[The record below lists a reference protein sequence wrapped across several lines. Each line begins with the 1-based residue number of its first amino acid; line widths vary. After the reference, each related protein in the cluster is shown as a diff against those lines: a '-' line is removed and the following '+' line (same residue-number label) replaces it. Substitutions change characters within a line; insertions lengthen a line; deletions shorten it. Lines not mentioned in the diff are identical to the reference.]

1 VLRADGALG
10 ARRTG
15 GGPAGAA
22 QVHLI
27 GTAAGPLGG
36 DVVEV
41 DVRVEAGAH
50 LVLRGVAATIALPHR
65 DGGSSTV
72 RLRVDVA
79 EGARCDLALEPVVVA
94 RGADLHAVTEVAVAD
109 GAHLDLTEQVVLG
122 RWGEGPGRWRG
133 TVRADLAGVPWLR
146 QSVALGP
153 GAPAW
158 DALDAPR
165 ALLSR
170 LRTADAGGSVLL
182 PATAG
187 GAALLPLALG
197 GTLLEAL
204 GADLADVVRDAAAL
218 AGPQPRAGN
227 PPRGLDPAGRPGTTD
242 AASAHLSA

>member
-1 VLRADGALG
+1 MLFR
-10 ARRTG
+10 
-15 GGPAGAA
+15 
-22 QVHLI
+22 
-27 GTAAGPLGG
+27 
-36 DVVEV
+36 
-41 DVRVEAGAH
+41 
-50 LVLRGVAATIALPHR
+50 
-65 DGGSSTV
+65 SSTV

-109 GAHLDLTEQVVLG
+109 GGHLDLTEQVLLG
-122 RWGEGPGRWRG
+122 RWGEAPGRWRG
-133 TVRADLAGVPWLR
+133 TVRADLAGLPWLR

-170 LRTADAGGSVLL
+170 LRTPDAEGSPPA

-187 GAALLPLALG
+187 GAALLPLARG

-204 GADLADVVRDAAAL
+204 GADLADVARHVAGL
-218 AGPQPRAGN
+218 AGPETQSGGLHRAPHRAG
-227 PPRGLDPAGRPGTTD
+227 RSATTD
-242 AASAHLSA
+242 AAGRGLGA